1 MRTRTTPPLDN
12 KVFGIAS
19 NLFGFGSAE
28 IKKTI
33 EKEVAITLL
42 TTDKEPLTAVYPA
55 IVEEAFAQTMD
66 NYRKHVA
73 LKNSQYSEENAQIDE
88 HNRMVRLYRKKD
100 KQGQWI
106 NKLTDIQVEY
116 SKLFIDN
123 KRNKALNP
131 TDYNEKVEEF
141 CNEYGMIVQ
150 KKKLITIKYA
160 TELVFQNF
168 LCLYNQQLMVKN
180 KRYMQ
185 HGILDKSPLEA
196 FKINSWKVTKLK
208 RNDIISLPLC
218 TKTIRNHR
226 QRLEEF
232 GIFTEYHFNGVNRP
246 VEVHI
251 NPTILVVKDLQ
262 TNKILTAE
270 NQSVTS
276 DSGKIV
282 PEQNESTRAYI
293 NENQIKKVE
302 NSTFGDKV
310 SLSVGRFIFFT
321 GTPNGKEGNP
331 TEAAAAESVKISPK
345 STNIPESLSDKLQN
359 LIIHP
364 QELAVNLADGQ
375 YNTYKPIRLE
385 YLERE
390 AFGGTLLKEE
400 YRELC
405 IQDIFKMSA
414 KIWKNH
420 TPYAGSWKKA
430 INLYYQSKFLAFTGD
445 SFNKANVFEDMK
457 AMRWRLL
464 WAMSWYRKNENVN
477 PLFPSDYFDFTRK
490 NRKEVGF
497 EYTKQKYAEH
507 LKYKEKAEAFK
518 KKQEANAVRR
528 AATINYSKKFETV
541 VNKFFKDKMTLT
553 ELYNHVDKNFPAEF
567 TAKLSEKIE
576 QKAIKASEK
585 YQFVRYDLHDF

>member
-1 MRTRTTPPLDN
+1 MRTRNNQPLDN

-19 NLFGFGSAE
+19 NLFGFGSTE

-42 TTDKEPLTAVYPA
+42 TDKEPLTAVYPA

-73 LKNSQYSEENAQIDE
+73 LKNFQCSEENGLIDE
-88 HNRMVRLYRKKD
+88 HNRVVRIFKK
-100 KQGQWI
+100 QNQ
-106 NKLTDIQVEY
+106 LTDIQTEY
-116 SKLFIDN
+116 SRLFVKN
-123 KRNKALNP
+123 NQSLNP

-185 HGILDKSPLEA
+185 HGILDKTPIEA
-196 FKINSWKVTKLK
+196 FKVNSWKVTKIK
-208 RNDIISLPLC
+208 RNGVTSLPVC

-232 GIFTEYHFNGVNRP
+232 GVFTEYHYAGSNRA
-246 VEVHI
+246 VELHI

-262 TNKILTAE
+262 TNKILTSE
-270 NQSVTS
+270 NQCVTP
-276 DSGKIV
+276 DEGKKV
-282 PEQNESTRAYI
+282 PNDNESTRTFI
-293 NENQIKKVE
+293 NENQIKEVK
-302 NSTFGDKV
+302 NSTSKIKG
-310 SLSVGRFIFFT
+310 LPSVGSFIFFT
-321 GTPNGKEGNP
+321 RTPNGNEGNP
-331 TEAAAAESVKISPK
+331 AEAAAAESVKVLPK
-345 STNIPESLSDKLQN
+345 STNIPESLSDKLQS
-359 LIIHP
+359 LILHP

-375 YNTYKPIRLE
+375 YNSYRPIRLE

-390 AFGGTLLKEE
+390 AYGGTLLKEE
-400 YRELC
+400 FRELC

-414 KIWKNH
+414 KIWKNR

-430 INLYYQSKFLAFTGD
+430 INLYYQSKFIAFTGN
-445 SFNKANVFEDMK
+445 SFNKSNIFDEMK

-464 WAMSWYRKNENVN
+464 WAMKWYRKNENHN

-490 NRKEVGF
+490 DRKEVGF

-553 ELYNHVDKNFPAEF
+553 ELYNHVDKNFPPEF
-567 TAKLSEKIE
+567 TAKLPEKIE

-585 YQFVRYDLHDF
+585 YQFVRYDLSDF